1 MPHDEHLKDLIRQDP
16 TPPLSA
22 HFAERAL
29 ARVMPPRMAPA
40 RQFQWNLAGLG
51 GALGR
56 RPSTAWRPW
65 VWMLAAVA
73 LAWWAQTHVL
83 NTAPIEDELNKIDAV
98 GMSSLLT
105 L

>member
-1 MPHDEHLKDLIRQDP
+1 MLHDDQLKQLIRQDP
-16 TPPLSA
+16 APPLSS
-22 HFAERAL
+22 HFADRAL
-29 ARVMPPRMAPA
+29 SRVMPPKAQA
-40 RQFQWNLAGLG
+40 SRQWQWNLAGLG

-56 RPSTAWRPW
+56 RPATAWRPW

-83 NTAPIEDELNKIDAV
+83 NAPGDDDLLKIDAV

>member
-1 MPHDEHLKDLIRQDP
+1 MLHDDQLKQLIRQDS

-22 HFAERAL
+22 NFADRAL
-29 ARVMPPRMAPA
+29 SRIMPPPKAQA
-40 RQFQWNLAGLG
+40 RQLQLNLAGLG

-56 RPSTAWRPW
+56 RPAAAWRPW

-73 LAWWAQTHVL
+73 LAWWAQTHLL
-83 NTAPIEDELNKIDAV
+83 NTPQDDELLKIDSV